1 VHLYELPLLFALIGL
16 AFYTVLAGA
25 DFGAGWWQLTAGKG
39 PDADSIRDHAH
50 QAMGPVWEANHVWL
64 IFVLTVVWTAY
75 PVAFGS
81 IASTLSIQLFIAA
94 VGIIFRGTAYALR
107 AGARTAR
114 ELSAIDT
121 AFALSSI
128 LTPFA
133 LGAAVGGIASR
144 RVPVGNAAG
153 DQFSSWLNPT
163 SILIGVLAVVT
174 AAYVAAVFLCAD
186 AARLGEPTLER
197 KFRTRALAAGLVSG
211 AIAFAGLP
219 VVRYDAE
226 PLYHGLVHGKGLV
239 GLIASIV
246 AGCATLA
253 LLWRRRYEASRY
265 TAALAVAAIIA
276 GWALAQSPVFLEG
289 LTVQEAAAGHDTL
302 VAVTVAVLAGA
313 VILFP
318 SLALLF
324 RLVLGGDLGRSESTA
339 AQPAQTRSLLAA
351 LAPGL
356 LPRLAI
362 ACLVAG
368 IGFLTIA
375 DAAWAHTLGVF
386 CLFAFIVTAF
396 PAALPPDLLPAPSK
410 NRRREGVN
418 PPN

>member
-16 AFYTVLAGA
+16 AFYAVLAGA

-39 PDADSIRDHAH
+39 PDAASIRDHAH
-50 QAMGPVWEANHVWL
+50 RAMGPVWEANHVWL

-75 PVAFGS
+75 PSAFGS
-81 IASTLSIQLFIAA
+81 IASTLSIPLFIAA

-107 AGARTAR
+107 GGVSSAR
-114 ELSAIDT
+114 ERRAIDT
-121 AFALSSI
+121 AFAISSI

-133 LGAAVGGIASR
+133 LGMVVGGIASR

-163 SILIGVLAVVT
+163 SLLIGVLAVAT
-174 AAYVAAVFLCAD
+174 AAYLAAVFLCAD
-186 AARLGEPTLER
+186 AARLGETTLER
-197 KFRTRALAAGLVSG
+197 KFRRRALTAGLVSG
-211 AIAFAGLP
+211 AIALAGVAVL
-219 VVRYDAE
+219 RSDAT
-226 PLYHGLVHGKGLV
+226 PLYHRLVEGR
-239 GLIASIV
+239 GLIGLLASIV

-253 LLWRRRYEASRY
+253 LVWWKRYEVSRY

-276 GWALAQSPVFLEG
+276 GWALAQSPLFLEG
-289 LTVQEAAAGHDTL
+289 LTVREAAAGRNTL
-302 VAVTVAVLAGA
+302 V
-313 VILFP
+313 
-318 SLALLF
+318 LLF
-324 RLVLGGDLGRSESTA
+324 RLVLGGDLGRGESA
-339 AQPAQTRSLLAA
+339 AGKPAQARSLLVA

-368 IGFLTIA
+368 IGLLTIA
-375 DAAWAHTLGVF
+375 DAAWAHTVGVL

-396 PAALPPDLLPAPSK
+396 PAALPPDLLPAPIK
-410 NRRREGVN
+410 NRSRDQG
-418 PPN
+418 